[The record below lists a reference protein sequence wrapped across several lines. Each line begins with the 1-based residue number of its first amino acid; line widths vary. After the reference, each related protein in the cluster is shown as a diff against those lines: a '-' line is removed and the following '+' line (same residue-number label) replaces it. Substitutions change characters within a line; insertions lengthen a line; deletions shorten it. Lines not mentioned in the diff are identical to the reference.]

1 MKGKDKTNQSIG
13 FVGAGNM
20 GLPMLKN
27 LVKQGYDVKVYD
39 INPKI
44 TKRLEKDKIKSV
56 NNLRGIANSNF
67 IISILPDTNDAYD
80 IGSAEKFIDGAGV
93 IGVES
98 PLPPPPPPPPH
109 DERTII
115 ASR

>member
-13 FVGAGNM
+13 FIGAGNM

-44 TKRLEKDKIKSV
+44 TKRLEKEKIKAV
-56 NNLRGIANSNF
+56 NNLRAIANNNF
-67 IISILPDTNDAYD
+67 IISILPDTND
-80 IGSAEKFIDGAGV
+80 
-93 IGVES
+93 VES
-98 PLPPPPPPPPH
+98 VFN
-109 DERTII
+109 DRTGINSYLKPGTTVI
-115 ASR
+115 DMSTISS